1 MENVWGLAGFNV
13 RKMAQNW
20 HSRADDMR
28 MEKSYTGIVPNWD
41 GTADSRF

>member
-1 MENVWGLAGFNV
+1 MQIVCSLAEFYV

-41 GTADSRF
+41 GIADSRF